1 MEGSGQDRNGLLLI
15 VDDDVIN
22 RAILEQIFA
31 PHYGI
36 LQAENGR
43 VGLEQILAGPER
55 LCAVLLDVRMPE
67 MDGLQVLR
75 RLAREGL
82 PAQLPVFLIIAE
94 ASDAVME
101 EAYRLGRSVG

>member
-43 VGLEQILAGPER
+43 VGLERILAGPER
-55 LCAVLLDVRMPE
+55 LCAVLLTLAVSAL
-67 MDGLQVLR
+67 GLS
-75 RLAREGL
+75 
-82 PAQLPVFLIIAE
+82 P
-94 ASDAVME
+94 
-101 EAYRLGRSVG
+101 